1 MTISLSLLGVD
12 LQNASPSARKALSLN
27 REELE
32 ALVLEVRQASA
43 LELVIVSS
51 SERFEVYTTEESAP
65 SVFRHVLRELVSRA
79 GGRAALAPVPS
90 IDARGIAVARH
101 LFELATGSAGS
112 SIDVGDLT
120 LAVARSRAAD
130 ALGPELESLFLRA
143 IEAGVRV
150 YRETALGDVTTS
162 QAALDV
168 ARFEVERIREEE
180 IVSWMATKSAATSL
194 PPAPIDSTY
203 YSSQEPG
210 STVRG
215 TVPGLQGSRVA

>member
-12 LQNASPSARKALSLN
+12 LRNAAPRARKALTLS

-32 ALVLEVRQASA
+32 ELVLEVRAASA
-43 LELVIVSS
+43 LELVVVSS
-51 SERFEVYTTEESAP
+51 PERFEVYTTEESAP

-79 GGRAALAPVPS
+79 GGRDALAPVPS
-90 IDARGIAVARH
+90 IDARGVAVARH

-112 SIDVGDLT
+112 SIDISELT
-120 LAVARSRAAD
+120 LAVARSRAAN

-143 IEAGVRV
+143 IDAGGRV
-150 YRETALGDVTTS
+150 YRETALGDATTS

-180 IVSWMATKSAATSL
+180 LVSFLATKSTATSI
-194 PPAPIDSTY
+194 PPARLDSTY
-203 YSSQEPG
+203 YSSEEPG